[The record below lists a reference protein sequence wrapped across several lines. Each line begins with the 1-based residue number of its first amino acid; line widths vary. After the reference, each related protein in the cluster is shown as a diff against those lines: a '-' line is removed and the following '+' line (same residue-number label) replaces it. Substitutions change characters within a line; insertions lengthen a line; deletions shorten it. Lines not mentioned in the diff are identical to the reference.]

1 MKHSNLKFCK
11 NHWPKILSIF
21 LFVLLFAAYAKIFAV
36 FTPGETLNP
45 NCAPGVA
52 GCTVSSSGGASIP
65 DQTGNSG
72 KYLTTDGTG
81 NLSWNTGTGS
91 SPWLTNGTSNYYNA
105 GNVGIGT
112 NTPASLLDL
121 KISNIP
127 VMTPTKTFFPS
138 GSFDLA
144 TSSYSQNNS
153 YVTGLNDATFS
164 GSYTGANNNIFYVA
178 ITSASTPDQ
187 INYND
192 GNGDCSGT
200 VDITGSPQLL
210 CDGISINFGST
221 TGHTLSDQ
229 WIYNITSSHKDDVT
243 FSGTYTGSSNNIM
256 YVNIDGVSPDTFS
269 YLDDNGDCPQVNNT
283 IITPGIPQLVCDG
296 ISVTFASDTGHSMS
310 DAWQNN
316 LTGNLAYSN
325 PVFNISDQS
334 GNSYFSVNAIIPDSN
349 FIGINAGV
357 GSTNASNSNF
367 LGNAAGQNS
376 TSAFNSNFLGN
387 TAGQSTFG
395 AFNSN
400 FLGYS
405 AGNSATNAFNS
416 NFLGNN
422 AGSYASEA
430 HDSNFFGDIAGYYAT
445 NASYSNFLGNYSGLG
460 ATNASNSIFIGQK
473 AGFNDTV
480 DNISNGLSSILLGS
494 FTNTGGF
501 SNSILLGSGT
511 GSSAISNTKANQFML
526 APSVTELN
534 LSGID
539 YTLPSAQAS
548 ASGQVLTNNGSGI
561 LSWTTV
567 SGGGGG
573 GGSSPISIINSSNL
587 FSDSIGAGSGVTTA
601 DYSVFL
607 GYDAGASA
615 TGAFRSNFLGVSAGQ
630 NASGASLSNFIGNSA
645 GNSATS
651 AMYSNFIGANAGN
664 SAINAVH
671 SNFIGSNSG
680 YNATNASNSIFI
692 GKESGM
698 NDTVDNTSNGLS
710 SILLGSFTN
719 TGGFSNSILLGSGM
733 NGSPISNTKANQFM
747 LAPSVTELNLSGIDY
762 TLPSAQAS
770 ASGQVLTNDGSGVLS
785 WTTPS
790 GGGGGGS
797 SQWTTTGSDIYYN
810 TGKVGIGTITPGYK
824 LHVFVPGQA
833 STNTPVDVMAVEV
846 GSATSGSLDGY
857 GPSILFKDSPGTKV
871 VNMARISSVYEFN
884 GANYAGAL
892 SLSTNPDTSNVNAL
906 PIERMRITN
915 DGKIGIGLTSPTAFL
930 NIKASTGTTG
940 TAPLKFTSG
949 SLLGTTEAGAV
960 EYDGSHLYFTAT
972 NSGTRYQLDQQGGGG
987 LTSDADF
994 NTKGGTN
1001 AGLNLVAGAQYNTF
1015 LGYGAGKSASVGG
1028 TSSAAGNTAIGYQS
1042 LYSNTTGSG
1051 NTANG
1056 IYSLNSNTSGS
1067 DNIAIGYS
1075 SLVSNLSGTF
1085 NSAVG
1090 NFTLQGNIT
1099 GSNSTANGYY
1109 SLYLSTGSGN
1119 TANGSQSL
1127 SGITTGYQNT
1137 ALGYLSG
1144 DYIANGVNQ
1153 NGTSNNSLYLGYD
1166 TRALADGD
1174 TNELVIGAS
1183 TIGKGSN
1190 TVTIGNTSN
1199 LRTYLTGVNLKA
1211 GTNTAGTAP
1220 LKFTSGSLL
1229 GTTEAGAVEYDGSHL
1244 YFTATNGGS
1253 RYQLDQQGAGGIS
1266 LTTTGSSG
1274 AATLVGSVLNIPQYT
1289 AGTGL
1294 SSDGDFNTKGGNSA
1308 GLNLVAGTQDNT
1320 FLGYWAGKGGP
1331 GNTGGANTATGA
1343 FSLTT
1348 NTTGSY
1354 NSIYGINS
1362 SGFNTTGSYNTATGA
1377 NSLAGNP
1384 GTGSYNTASGYFSL
1398 NVNSSGYNNTA
1409 IGSNSLENNS
1419 VGYNNTAIGFES
1431 GKFISGGAT
1440 SNTSSTN
1447 SLYIGSNTKANVSG
1461 DTNEIVIGYNATGNG
1476 SNTTTIGT
1484 ANVLYIGGASVSG
1497 KVARFTSSSG
1507 YCDISPITT
1516 SLACS
1521 SDINLKKN
1529 IVTLEDNKEFSLQ
1542 TIPDLSTKTILEK
1555 ISYITPVVYN
1565 WKSEGNSDAKHIGFI
1580 AQDLEQVFPDL
1591 VSTDSITGLKSVSYA
1606 SITPYLVK
1614 GIQEMNLQIKD
1625 LQSLDTTKAT
1635 SLGSLIT
1642 GFLSSATNNI
1652 NLVFFGEVHTKK
1664 LCLDDV
1670 CITKDELQQ
1679 ILNHKEMTSSIVS
1692 APVESAPAPTPV
1704 TAPIPSEAPV
1714 TVDTPKVVPSP
1725 EVSIVAPVV
1734 TDPSPS
1740 DTITATP

>member
-1 MKHSNLKFCK
+1 MKYINLQFFK
-11 NHWPKILSIF
+11 NHWPKILSVFFFAI
-21 LFVLLFAAYAKIFAV
+21 LFTAYVNSFAV
-36 FTPGETLNP
+36 FAPGETLNP

-52 GCTVSSSGGASIP
+52 GCTVSSSGGTSIP

-105 GNVGIGT
+105 GN
-112 NTPASLLDL
+112 
-121 KISNIP
+121 
-127 VMTPTKTFFPS
+127 
-138 GSFDLA
+138 
-144 TSSYSQNNS
+144 
-153 YVTGLNDATFS
+153 
-164 GSYTGANNNIFYVA
+164 
-178 ITSASTPDQ
+178 
-187 INYND
+187 
-192 GNGDCSGT
+192 
-200 VDITGSPQLL
+200 
-210 CDGISINFGST
+210 
-221 TGHTLSDQ
+221 
-229 WIYNITSSHKDDVT
+229 
-243 FSGTYTGSSNNIM
+243 
-256 YVNIDGVSPDTFS
+256 
-269 YLDDNGDCPQVNNT
+269 
-283 IITPGIPQLVCDG
+283 
-296 ISVTFASDTGHSMS
+296 
-310 DAWQNN
+310 
-316 LTGNLAYSN
+316 
-325 PVFNISDQS
+325 
-334 GNSYFSVNAIIPDSN
+334 
-349 FIGINAGV
+349 
-357 GSTNASNSNF
+357 
-367 LGNAAGQNS
+367 
-376 TSAFNSNFLGN
+376 
-387 TAGQSTFG
+387 
-395 AFNSN
+395 
-400 FLGYS
+400 
-405 AGNSATNAFNS
+405 
-416 NFLGNN
+416 
-422 AGSYASEA
+422 
-430 HDSNFFGDIAGYYAT
+430 
-445 NASYSNFLGNYSGLG
+445 
-460 ATNASNSIFIGQK
+460 
-473 AGFNDTV
+473 
-480 DNISNGLSSILLGS
+480 
-494 FTNTGGF
+494 
-501 SNSILLGSGT
+501 
-511 GSSAISNTKANQFML
+511 
-526 APSVTELN
+526 
-534 LSGID
+534 
-539 YTLPSAQAS
+539 
-548 ASGQVLTNNGSGI
+548 
-561 LSWTTV
+561 
-567 SGGGGG
+567 
-573 GGSSPISIINSSNL
+573 
-587 FSDSIGAGSGVTTA
+587 
-601 DYSVFL
+601 
-607 GYDAGASA
+607 
-615 TGAFRSNFLGVSAGQ
+615 
-630 NASGASLSNFIGNSA
+630 
-645 GNSATS
+645 
-651 AMYSNFIGANAGN
+651 
-664 SAINAVH
+664 
-671 SNFIGSNSG
+671 
-680 YNATNASNSIFI
+680 
-692 GKESGM
+692 
-698 NDTVDNTSNGLS
+698 
-710 SILLGSFTN
+710 
-719 TGGFSNSILLGSGM
+719 
-733 NGSPISNTKANQFM
+733 
-747 LAPSVTELNLSGIDY
+747 
-762 TLPSAQAS
+762 
-770 ASGQVLTNDGSGVLS
+770 
-785 WTTPS
+785 
-790 GGGGGGS
+790 
-797 SQWTTTGSDIYYN
+797 
-810 TGKVGIGTITPGYK
+810 VGIGTITPGYK

-1431 GKFISGGAT
+1431 GKFITGGIT
-1440 SNTSSTN
+1440 SNASSNN
-1447 SLYIGSNTKANVSG
+1447 SLYLGSNTKANASG

-1476 SNTTTIGT
+1476 NNTTTIGNSSILRTYLTGLNLKAGSTTAGTAPLKFTSGTVLGTTEAGAVEYDGSHLYFTATNGGTRYQLDQQAGGGGLTSDADFNTKGGTNAGLNLISGAQNNTFLGYEAGKGGVVTSVADNNIGIGYQPLYLNTGGYQDIAIGNSSLYSNTTGYQNVAVGYSALNANTTGYQNVAIGQQALQTNTTGNNSIAIGSAALSNSNGSYNLALGSGALLFNNGNNRNTAIGYQSMLYADSRSTGINTFNTAIGYEALRGSTTAANNTGINNTAIGDSSMRGNTSGYENTALGVGTLFSNTIGSGSIAIGYNALYSNTSGSGNIAIGDNAMNVNTAGASNVAIGNSALQNNTGGYNVAVGASASYAASAGTAQMNTAVGYQALYNNTSYSNTGIGYEALQNNSSGRRNVGVGATSLFSNGIATDNTATGFETLYVNTGSYNTAFGSDSLAANTTGANNTALGYNSGRYITGGSTANTISSNSLYIGNNTRASADGNTNEIVIGYGVTGNGNNTTTIGT
-1484 ANVLYIGGASVSG
+1484 GNVLYVGSTSIATNSL
-1497 KVARFTSSSG
+1497 VARFTNNSG
-1507 YCDISPITT
+1507 SCDITPVTGGVS
-1516 SLACS
+1516 CS

-1529 IVTLEDNKEFSLQ
+1529 ISTLEGNKDFVLQ
-1542 TIPDLSTKTILEK
+1542 TIPVLPVQQTTLDK
-1555 ISYITPVVYN
+1555 IMEITPVNYN
-1565 WKSEGNSDAKHIGFI
+1565 WKNENNTDPKHIGFI
-1580 AQDLEQVFPDL
+1580 AQEMEQIFPSIVL
-1591 VSTDSITGLKSVSYA
+1591 TDANTGLKSISYA
-1606 SITPYLVK
+1606 SITPYLVQ

-1625 LQSLDTTKAT
+1625 LESLDTTKAT

-1642 GFLSSATNNI
+1642 SFLSSATNNI
-1652 NLVFFGEVHTKK
+1652 NLVFFGEVHAKK

-1670 CITKDELQQ
+1670 CITKEELQQ
-1679 ILNHKEMTSSIVS
+1679 ILNHTNMTASAGGASVEP
-1692 APVESAPAPTPV
+1692 APVST
-1704 TAPIPSEAPV
+1704 PSE
-1714 TVDTPKVVPSP
+1714 T
-1725 EVSIVAPVV
+1725 PVV
-1734 TDPSPS
+1734 TNLVPVETTPPAVPTGESPDAASVDSAPSTSQP
-1740 DTITATP
+1740 TAQ